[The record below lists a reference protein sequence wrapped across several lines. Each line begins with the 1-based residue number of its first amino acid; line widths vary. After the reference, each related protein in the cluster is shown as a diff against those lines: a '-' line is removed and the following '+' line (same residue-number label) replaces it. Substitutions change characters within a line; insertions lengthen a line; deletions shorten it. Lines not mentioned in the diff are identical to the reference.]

1 MLTALTLSSSIS
13 ASVFA
18 AEPAMDGSG
27 ATQITYQPGTST
39 GGDGNGNTASW
50 TIDYPVKITL
60 DDATVSAATGR
71 EIKFSAYNSSDQQKY
86 SGDATI
92 QVWLKKPDNN
102 SKFQIRLKDTS
113 GGYTDDVKMRL
124 TRGSGATINTQSEKQ
139 GDDIMT
145 NQDTQFAALTK
156 SNTNA
161 TIYGWLIDKENAKTS
176 QTYSTT
182 LTWKFHSEAYQ

>member
-27 ATQITYQPGTST
+27 ATQITYQPGSST
-39 GGDGNGNTASW
+39 GGDGDGNTASW

-60 DDATVSAATGR
+60 DDATISAATGR

-92 QVWLKKPDNN
+92 QVWLKQPDNN

-124 TRGSGATINTQSEKQ
+124 TRGAGATINTQSEKQ

-182 LTWKFHSEAYQ
+182 LTWKFHSNEYK